1 MVDVPVSKI
10 SRKEEQMNT
19 KGQIGCGSIIGF
31 FISAWI
37 SIWLFATM
45 GPQVIKFM
53 SIHYLKFI
61 YALGILI
68 LVLLIIKTFKRVRE
82 NRMLDRLMM
91 DADEKE
97 FAKITRDLCREKY
110 ISLKAYFK
118 ATSTFESANNFLK
131 SCRGVAF
138 LDAYKKESKIDNI
151 IISKLILDVERDEQI
166 VSCAVDI
173 LKTYRD

>member
-1 MVDVPVSKI
+1 MNKNKGFDWSPYIAIAACIAFLFFLSFCVSYGADIAAAIYKY
-10 SRKEEQMNT
+10 
-19 KGQIGCGSIIGF
+19 
-31 FISAWI
+31 
-37 SIWLFATM
+37 
-45 GPQVIKFM
+45 M
-53 SIHYLKFI
+53 SQHYLKFI

-68 LVLLIIKTFKRVRE
+68 LFLLIIKTYKRVRK

-97 FAKITRDLCREKY
+97 FAKITRDLCRDKY
-110 ISLKAYFK
+110 ISLKTYFK

-151 IISKLILDVERDEQI
+151 MISKLILDAERDEQI

-173 LKTYRD
+173 LKAYSG

>member
-1 MVDVPVSKI
+1 
-10 SRKEEQMNT
+10 
-19 KGQIGCGSIIGF
+19 
-31 FISAWI
+31 
-37 SIWLFATM
+37 
-45 GPQVIKFM
+45 
-53 SIHYLKFI
+53 
-61 YALGILI
+61 
-68 LVLLIIKTFKRVRE
+68 
-82 NRMLDRLMM
+82 MLDRLMM

-118 ATSTFESANNFLK
+118 ATSTFETANNFLK

>member
-1 MVDVPVSKI
+1 
-10 SRKEEQMNT
+10 MNKN
-19 KGQIGCGSIIGF
+19 KGFDWSPYIAIAACIAFLF
-31 FISAWI
+31 FLWYGAYIASAI
-37 SIWLFATM
+37 Y
-45 GPQVIKFM
+45 KYM
-53 SIHYLKFI
+53 SQHYLKFI

-68 LVLLIIKTFKRVRE
+68 LFLLIIKIFKIIIKIFKRARE

-131 SCRGVAF
+131 SCLGVAF
-138 LDAYKKESKIDNI
+138 LDAYKKEIKIDNI
-151 IISKLILDVERDEQI
+151 IISKLILDAERDEQI

-173 LKTYRD
+173 LKTYII

>member
-1 MVDVPVSKI
+1 
-10 SRKEEQMNT
+10 MNKN
-19 KGQIGCGSIIGF
+19 KGFDWSPYIAIAACIAFLF
-31 FISAWI
+31 FLWYGAYIASAI
-37 SIWLFATM
+37 Y
-45 GPQVIKFM
+45 KYM
-53 SIHYLKFI
+53 SQHYLKFI

-68 LVLLIIKTFKRVRE
+68 LVLLIIKILVLLIIKIIKIFKRARE

-131 SCRGVAF
+131 SCRGVSF
-138 LDAYKKESKIDNI
+138 LDAYKKEIKIDNI
-151 IISKLILDVERDEQI
+151 IISKLILDTERDEQI

-173 LKTYRD
+173 LKTYII